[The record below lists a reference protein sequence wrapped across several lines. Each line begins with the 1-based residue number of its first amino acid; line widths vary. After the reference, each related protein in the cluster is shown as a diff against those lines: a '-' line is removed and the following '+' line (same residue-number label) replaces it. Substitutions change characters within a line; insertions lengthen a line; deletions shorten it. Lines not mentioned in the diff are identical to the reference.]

1 MVLNRVS
8 RGLLFLLVVAL
19 LAIVPIGAS
28 AQTEGDVDRAE
39 GQVDQAESN
48 TSQAYSRWQAAQD
61 DLEAAI
67 LELDIVTS
75 RLENLIYTIGLTE
88 SRIVTYEDEVD
99 ILKENAQQLFL
110 EAYTSGGRGMV
121 SAAFEAG
128 TIQDLLTSQQ
138 LMNNAATRDLADL
151 DRYQA
156 VSREMD
162 RLKIDLVAQ
171 QVEVEDV
178 EAETAAAA
186 DRANTLSS
194 QAQAVYNQASEA
206 ERRAIDNLAKERREF
221 QAAEALRKQREA
233 AAAAA
238 ASASASSPSSSS
250 SSSSS
255 SGSSSGS
262 GSSAGLPP
270 AATPG
275 FYCPVQGGA
284 SFIDS
289 WGFPRSGGRRHK
301 GVDMF
306 NSRNTPLVAVV
317 NGRIKFSS
325 NSLGGLST
333 HLYAADG
340 TVYYYTHL
348 EGHPTNIS
356 SGQNVSAG
364 TTVGFLGNSGN
375 ARYTS
380 PHLHFEI
387 RPGGVAVNP
396 YPTVRHYCS

>member
-1 MVLNRVS
+1 MDSPRVT
-8 RGLLFLLVVAL
+8 RGLLLLLIVAL

-39 GQVDQAESN
+39 GQLDRAEGN
-48 TSQAYSRWQAAQD
+48 TSQAYARWQQAQD
-61 DLEAAI
+61 GLEAAI
-67 LELDIVTS
+67 LELDVVTS
-75 RLENLIYTIGLTE
+75 QLENLIYTIGLTE
-88 SRIVTYEDEVD
+88 SRISTYGDEVSS
-99 ILKENAQQLFL
+99 LKENAQQLFL

-121 SAAFEAG
+121 SVAFEAG

-162 RLKIDLVAQ
+162 RLKVDLAAQ
-171 QVEVEDV
+171 QVEVEAV

-186 DRANTLSS
+186 DRANNLSEE
-194 QAQAVYNQASEA
+194 AQAVYSQASAA
-206 ERRAIDNLAKERREF
+206 EQAAIDNLAKERREL
-221 QAAEALRKQREA
+221 QAAIALKKARDVA
-233 AAAAA
+233 AANAK
-238 ASASASSPSSSS
+238 
-250 SSSSS
+250 
-255 SGSSSGS
+255 SGTA
-262 GSSAGLPP
+262 AGLPP
-270 AATPG
+270 SATPG

-306 NSRNTPLVAVV
+306 NSRNTPLIAVV
-317 NGRIKFSS
+317 DGRVKFSS

-348 EGHPTNIS
+348 ERHPTNIS
-356 SGQNVSAG
+356 SGQYVNAG
-364 TTVGFLGNSGN
+364 TVVGFLGNSGN

-396 YPTVRHYCS
+396 YPTVRHYC

>member
-1 MVLNRVS
+1 MVSHRVS
-8 RGLLFLLVVAL
+8 RGLLLLLIVAL

-28 AQTEGDVDRAE
+28 AQTERDVSRAE
-39 GQVDQAESN
+39 SQVEQAEGN
-48 TSQAYSRWQAAQD
+48 TSQAYSRWQQAQN

-75 RLENLIYTIGLTE
+75 QLENLVYTIGLTE

-99 ILKENAQQLFL
+99 TLKENAQQLFL
-110 EAYTSGGRGMV
+110 EAYTSGGRAMV

-138 LMNNAATRDLADL
+138 LMNNAANRDLADL

-162 RLKIDLVAQ
+162 RLKVDLVAQ
-171 QVEVEDV
+171 QVEVEVV

-186 DRANTLSS
+186 DRANTLSAQS
-194 QAQAVYNQASEA
+194 QTVYNQASAA
-206 ERRAIDNLAKERREF
+206 EQAAINNLAKERREL
-221 QAAEALRKQREA
+221 QA
-233 AAAAA
+233 AAALKKARDVAA
-238 ASASASSPSSSS
+238 ANSK
-250 SSSSS
+250 
-255 SGSSSGS
+255 SGTA
-262 GSSAGLPP
+262 AGLPP
-270 AATPG
+270 AATPN
-275 FYCPVQGGA
+275 FFCPVSGGA

-301 GVDMF
+301 GVD
-306 NSRNTPLVAVV
+306 
-317 NGRIKFSS
+317 I
-325 NSLGGLST
+325 
-333 HLYAADG
+333 G

-348 EGHPTNIS
+348 EAHPSNIS
-356 SGQNVSAG
+356 SGQYVKAG
-364 TTVGFLGNSGN
+364 TVVGYLGNSGN

-396 YPTVRHYCS
+396 YPTVRHYCP

>member
-1 MVLNRVS
+1 MASHRVS
-8 RGLLFLLVVAL
+8 RGLLFLLIVAL

-48 TSQAYSRWQAAQD
+48 TSQAYSRWQKAQD

-75 RLENLIYTIGLTE
+75 RLENLVYTIGLTE

-162 RLKIDLVAQ
+162 RLKDDLVEQ
-171 QVEVEDV
+171 QAEVEEVED
-178 EAETAAAA
+178 ATATAA
-186 DRANTLSS
+186 DRANTLSE
-194 QAQAVYNQASEA
+194 QAKTVYNQASEA
-206 ERRAIDNLAKERREF
+206 ERRAIDNLAKERREL

-238 ASASASSPSSSS
+238 ASATASSSSNSSSS
-250 SSSSS
+250 SS
-255 SGSSSGS
+255 
-262 GSSAGLPP
+262 
-270 AATPG
+270 
-275 FYCPVQGGA
+275 
-284 SFIDS
+284 
-289 WGFPRSGGRRHK
+289 R
-301 GVDMF
+301 
-306 NSRNTPLVAVV
+306 
-317 NGRIKFSS
+317 
-325 NSLGGLST
+325 LS
-333 HLYAADG
+333 
-340 TVYYYTHL
+340 
-348 EGHPTNIS
+348 
-356 SGQNVSAG
+356 
-364 TTVGFLGNSGN
+364 
-375 ARYTS
+375 
-380 PHLHFEI
+380 
-387 RPGGVAVNP
+387 
-396 YPTVRHYCS
+396 

>member
-1 MVLNRVS
+1 MASPRVT
-8 RGLLFLLVVAL
+8 RGLLLLLIAAL
-19 LAIVPIGAS
+19 LALVPIGAS

-39 GQVDQAESN
+39 GQLDQAEGN
-48 TSQAYSRWQAAQD
+48 TSQAYARWRQAQD

-75 RLENLIYTIGLTE
+75 QLENLVYTIHLTE
-88 SRIVTYEDEVD
+88 SRIVTYEDEVSS
-99 ILKENAQQLFL
+99 LKENAQQLFL

-138 LMNNAATRDLADL
+138 LMNNAASRDLADL

-156 VSREMD
+156 VARDMD
-162 RLKIDLVAQ
+162 RLKVDLIVQQDEVAA
-171 QVEVEDV
+171 V

-186 DRANTLSS
+186 DKANELTERARS
-194 QAQAVYNQASEA
+194 VYNQASAA
-206 ERRAIDNLAKERREF
+206 EQRAIDNLAKEQREL
-221 QAAEALRKQREA
+221 QAARALKKARDVA
-233 AAAAA
+233 AAN
-238 ASASASSPSSSS
+238 SK
-250 SSSSS
+250 
-255 SGSSSGS
+255 SGTA
-262 GSSAGLPP
+262 AGLPP
-270 AATPG
+270 AATPN
-275 FYCPVQGGA
+275 FYCPVSGGA

-289 WGFPRSGGRRHK
+289 WGFSRSGGRRHK

-317 NGRIKFSS
+317 DGKVKFSS

-333 HLYAADG
+333 HLHAGG
-340 TVYYYTHL
+340 TTYYYAHL
-348 EGHPTNIS
+348 EKHPTNIS
-356 SGQNVSAG
+356 SGQNVTAG
-364 TTVGFLGNSGN
+364 TIIGYLGNSGN

-396 YPTVRHYCS
+396 YPTVRHYCP

>member
-1 MVLNRVS
+1 MVSHRVS
-8 RGLLFLLVVAL
+8 RGLLLLLIVAL

-28 AQTEGDVDRAE
+28 AQTDGDVDRAE
-39 GQVDQAESN
+39 GQVDRAQDN
-48 TSQAYSRWQAAQD
+48 TSQAYTRWQQAQD

-99 ILKENAQQLFL
+99 TLKENAQQLFL

-138 LMNNAATRDLADL
+138 LMSNAASRDLADL

-156 VSREMD
+156 VEREME
-162 RLKIDLVAQ
+162 RLKVDLVAQ

-186 DRANTLSS
+186 DRANQLTE
-194 QAQAVYNQASEA
+194 QARTVYNQASAA
-206 ERRAIDNLAKERREF
+206 EQAAIKNLAKERREL
-221 QAAEALRKQREA
+221 QAAVALKKARDVA
-233 AAAAA
+233 AAN
-238 ASASASSPSSSS
+238 SK
-250 SSSSS
+250 
-255 SGSSSGS
+255 SGTA
-262 GSSAGLPP
+262 AGLPP
-270 AATPG
+270 AATPN
-275 FYCPVQGGA
+275 FFCPVQGGA

-306 NSRNTPLVAVV
+306 NSRNTPLIAVV
-317 NGRIKFSS
+317 GGRVKFSS
-325 NSLGGLST
+325 NSLGGRST

-348 EGHPTNIS
+348 ERHPTNIS

-364 TTVGFLGNSGN
+364 TVVGFLGNSGN

-396 YPTVRHYCS
+396 YPTVRHYCP

>member
-1 MVLNRVS
+1 MVSHRAL
-8 RGLLFLLVVAL
+8 RGLLLLLIVAL

-39 GQVDQAESN
+39 SQVDQAQGN
-48 TSQAYSRWQAAQD
+48 TSQAYARWQQAQD

-67 LELDIVTS
+67 LELDVVTS
-75 RLENLIYTIGLTE
+75 RLENLVYTIGLTE

-99 ILKENAQQLFL
+99 TLKENAQQLFL
-110 EAYTSGGRGMV
+110 EAYTSGGRAIV

-138 LMNNAATRDLADL
+138 LMNNAASRDLADL

-162 RLKIDLVAQ
+162 RLKVDLVAQ
-171 QVEVEDV
+171 QVEVEAV
-178 EAETAAAA
+178 EEETAAAA
-186 DRANTLSS
+186 DRANTLSEQARTVYS
-194 QAQAVYNQASEA
+194 QATAA
-206 ERRAIDNLAKERREF
+206 EQRAIDNLAKERREL
-221 QAAEALRKQREA
+221 QAAVALKRARDVA
-233 AAAAA
+233 AANAR
-238 ASASASSPSSSS
+238 
-250 SSSSS
+250 
-255 SGSSSGS
+255 SGTA
-262 GSSAGLPP
+262 AGLPP
-270 AATPG
+270 AATPN
-275 FYCPVQGGA
+275 FFCPVQGGA

-306 NSRNTPLVAVV
+306 NSRNTPLIAVV
-317 NGRIKFSS
+317 DGRVKFSS
-325 NSLGGLST
+325 NSLGGRST
-333 HLYAADG
+333 HIYAADG

-348 EGHPTNIS
+348 ERHPTNIS
-356 SGQNVSAG
+356 SGQYVTAG
-364 TTVGFLGNSGN
+364 TVVGFLGNSGN

-396 YPTVRHYCS
+396 YPTVRHYC

>member
-1 MVLNRVS
+1 MVSHRVS
-8 RGLLFLLVVAL
+8 RGLLFLIIVAL

-39 GQVDQAESN
+39 SQVEQAQGN
-48 TSQAYSRWQAAQD
+48 TSQAYSRWRQAQD

-67 LELDIVTS
+67 LELDVVTS
-75 RLENLIYTIGLTE
+75 RLENLVYTIGLTE
-88 SRIVTYEDEVD
+88 SRIVTYEDEVAA
-99 ILKENAQQLFL
+99 LKENAQQLFL
-110 EAYTSGGRGMV
+110 EAYTSGGRAIV

-138 LMNNAATRDLADL
+138 LMNNAASRDLADL

-156 VSREMD
+156 VAREMD
-162 RLKIDLVAQ
+162 RLKVDLVAQ
-171 QVEVEDV
+171 QAEVEVV
-178 EAETAAAA
+178 EEETAAAA
-186 DRANTLSS
+186 DRANSLSQ
-194 QAQAVYNQASEA
+194 QAQTVYKQASAA
-206 ERRAIDNLAKERREF
+206 EQAAIDNLAKERREL
-221 QAAEALRKQREA
+221 QAARALKKARDVA
-233 AAAAA
+233 AAN
-238 ASASASSPSSSS
+238 SK
-250 SSSSS
+250 
-255 SGSSSGS
+255 SGTA
-262 GSSAGLPP
+262 AGLPP
-270 AATPG
+270 AATPN
-275 FYCPVQGGA
+275 FFCPVQGGA

-306 NSRNTPLVAVV
+306 NSRNTPLIAVV
-317 NGRIKFSS
+317 DGRIKFSS
-325 NSLGGLST
+325 NSLGGRST

-348 EGHPTNIS
+348 EAHPSNVS
-356 SGQNVSAG
+356 SGQYVKAG
-364 TTVGFLGNSGN
+364 TVVGYLGNSGN

-396 YPTVRHYCS
+396 YPTVRHYCP

>member
-1 MVLNRVS
+1 MVSHRAS
-8 RGLLFLLVVAL
+8 RGLLLLLIVAL

-39 GQVDQAESN
+39 SQVEQAQGN
-48 TSQAYSRWQAAQD
+48 TSQAYSRWRQAQD

-67 LELDIVTS
+67 LDLDVVTS
-75 RLENLIYTIGLTE
+75 RLENLVYTIGLTE
-88 SRIVTYEDEVD
+88 SRIVTYEDEVGA
-99 ILKENAQQLFL
+99 LKENAQQLFL
-110 EAYTSGGRGMV
+110 EAYTSGGRAIV

-138 LMNNAATRDLADL
+138 LMNNAASRDLADL

-156 VSREMD
+156 VAREMD
-162 RLKIDLVAQ
+162 RLKVDLLVQ
-171 QVEVEDV
+171 QEEVEEV

-186 DRANTLSS
+186 DRANTLNQQAKAVYS
-194 QAQAVYNQASEA
+194 QASAAEQA
-206 ERRAIDNLAKERREF
+206 AIDNLAKERREL
-221 QAAEALRKQREA
+221 QAAKALKKARDVA
-233 AAAAA
+233 AAN
-238 ASASASSPSSSS
+238 SK
-250 SSSSS
+250 
-255 SGSSSGS
+255 SGTA
-262 GSSAGLPP
+262 AGLPP
-270 AATPG
+270 AATPN

-306 NSRNTPLVAVV
+306 NSRNTPLIAVV
-317 NGRIKFSS
+317 DGRIKFSS

-348 EGHPTNIS
+348 ERHPTNIS
-356 SGQNVSAG
+356 SGQRVSAG

-396 YPTVRHYCS
+396 YPTVRHYCP

>member
-1 MVLNRVS
+1 MASHRAS
-8 RGLLFLLVVAL
+8 RGLLLLLIVAL

-39 GQVDQAESN
+39 GQVDQAQGN
-48 TSQAYSRWQAAQD
+48 TSQAYSRWQQAQND
-61 DLEAAI
+61 VEAAI
-67 LELDIVTS
+67 LELDVVTS
-75 RLENLIYTIGLTE
+75 RLENLVYTIGLTE

-99 ILKENAQQLFL
+99 TLKENAQQLFL
-110 EAYTSGGRGMV
+110 EAYTSGGRAIV

-138 LMNNAATRDLADL
+138 LMNNAASRDLADL

-162 RLKIDLVAQ
+162 RLKVDLVAQ
-171 QVEVEDV
+171 QVEVEAV
-178 EAETAAAA
+178 EEETAAAA
-186 DRANTLSS
+186 DRASTLSEQARTVYS
-194 QAQAVYNQASEA
+194 QATAA
-206 ERRAIDNLAKERREF
+206 EQRAIDNLAKERREL
-221 QAAEALRKQREA
+221 QAAVALKKARDVA
-233 AAAAA
+233 AAN
-238 ASASASSPSSSS
+238 SK
-250 SSSSS
+250 
-255 SGSSSGS
+255 SGTA
-262 GSSAGLPP
+262 AGLPP
-270 AATPG
+270 AATPN
-275 FYCPVQGGA
+275 FFCPVQGGA

-306 NSRNTPLVAVV
+306 NSRNTPLIAVV
-317 NGRIKFSS
+317 DGRIKFSS

-348 EGHPTNIS
+348 ERHPTNIS
-356 SGQNVSAG
+356 SGQNVRAG
-364 TTVGFLGNSGN
+364 TVVGFLGNSGN

-396 YPTVRHYCS
+396 YPTVRHYCP

>member
-1 MVLNRVS
+1 MVPQRVS
-8 RGLLFLLVVAL
+8 RGFLLFLIVAL

-39 GQVDQAESN
+39 GQVGQAKDA
-48 TSQAYSRWQAAQD
+48 TSQAYGQWQQAQD

-75 RLENLIYTIGLTE
+75 RLENLVYTIGLTE
-88 SRIVTYEDEVD
+88 SRIATYEEEVD
-99 ILKENAQQLFL
+99 ALKENAQQLFL
-110 EAYTSGGRGMV
+110 EAYTSGGPGMV
-121 SAAFEAG
+121 AAAFEAG

-162 RLKIDLVAQ
+162 RLKVDLVENQA
-171 QVEVEDV
+171 EVKVV
-178 EAETAAAA
+178 EAETAALAEEA
-186 DRANTLSS
+186 GTLNE
-194 QAQAVYNQASEA
+194 QARSVYNQAGAA
-206 ERRAIDNLAKERREF
+206 EQRAIDNLAKERREL
-221 QAAEALRKQREA
+221 QAAVALKKARDVA
-233 AAAAA
+233 AANAR
-238 ASASASSPSSSS
+238 
-250 SSSSS
+250 
-255 SGSSSGS
+255 SGTA
-262 GSSAGLPP
+262 AGLPP

-317 NGRIKFSS
+317 DGRIKFSS
-325 NSLGGLST
+325 NSLGGRST

-348 EGHPTNIS
+348 ERHPTNIS
-356 SGQNVSAG
+356 SGQYVTAG
-364 TTVGFLGNSGN
+364 TVVGFLGNSGN

-387 RPGGVAVNP
+387 RPGNVAVNP
-396 YPTVRHYCS
+396 YPTVRHYC